1 LNCSGSGE
9 ISSST
14 LNGGY
19 HKVNGGYL
27 FVDDPAVTDA
37 NSGILYL
44 VDRAVVVTPDGQL
57 YPVAIEGNQIG
68 GDQSISDVTISFAPG
83 MQQMKDSDGKPLY
96 NNNGEISTVKT
107 ENSIPVYDLQPAKR
121 DSYGNILYH
130 VYDNWTG
137 QYVMDYSTSK
147 PREFTEEEANDYVWM
162 NGLFGFRYKVSVIK
176 ENIKGLVI
184 VRPKAGGFTVTYT
197 TPTTFDISRDD
208 QGYGII
214 GEHMRLLMAPVNG
227 FAAGTVLYLDDKK
240 RWWLF

>member
-1 LNCSGSGE
+1 MAQEIEEGTYVGSELARYNELLGKYFMLSSDETSIQVIRLNCSGSGE

-107 ENSIPVYDLQPAKR
+107 ENSIP
-121 DSYGNILYH
+121 
-130 VYDNWTG
+130 
-137 QYVMDYSTSK
+137 
-147 PREFTEEEANDYVWM
+147 EFT
-162 NGLFGFRYKVSVIK
+162 S
-176 ENIKGLVI
+176 
-184 VRPKAGGFTVTYT
+184 
-197 TPTTFDISRDD
+197 
-208 QGYGII
+208 GIQ
-214 GEHMRLLMAPVNG
+214 
-227 FAAGTVLYLDDKK
+227 TLYLIPMIT
-240 RWWLF
+240 LILA